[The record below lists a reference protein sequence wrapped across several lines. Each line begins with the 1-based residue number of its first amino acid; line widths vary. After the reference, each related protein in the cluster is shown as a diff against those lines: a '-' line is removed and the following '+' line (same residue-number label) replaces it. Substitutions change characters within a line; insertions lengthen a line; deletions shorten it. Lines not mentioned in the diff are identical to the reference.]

1 MPAVKRE
8 TNFELLRIIAML
20 MVVSLHYL
28 YYAGL
33 PPSLTGSVNADSC
46 CALAIESLSIVAVNI
61 FVLISG
67 YFLALSPFTPRRF
80 FGRLILLVCQVLF
93 YSALIPPILK
103 LLGQPIIADTEGIYG
118 VLNYIFPV
126 STEHYWFITSFV
138 LMYLFSPLL
147 NAALEKIEKKQLEKI
162 ILALLIYFCFIKS
175 LVPVM
180 LNMDNF
186 GYDFGWFLVLYLSGA
201 YIRKY
206 GLTFM
211 EKKGRALLLYLL
223 CAAGVFGLKLGIYQ
237 LNAQSGL
244 LKYYYDV
251 PFHYNFI
258 LVYLAAI
265 GLFMAFMQLKI
276 KEGRLAKGIRQV
288 APLSLGVYLLHMHID
303 IRDMWYTWTR
313 PLFGGLD
320 GLGVFGLFLDLAAT
334 VLLIYCAGIGVDAL
348 RRIIFKVVS
357 RKT

>member
-20 MVVSLHYL
+20 MVVTMHYL
-28 YYAGL
+28 YYAGAL
-33 PPSLTGSVNADSC
+33 PSLNDPLNERSC
-46 CALAIESLSIVAVNI
+46 FALAMESLSIVAVNL
-61 FVLISG
+61 FVLITG

-80 FGRLILLVCQVLF
+80 FGRLILLICQVLF
-93 YSALIPPILK
+93 YSALIPLILK
-103 LLGQPIIADTEGIYG
+103 LLGQPVIADTEGIYG
-118 VLNYIFPV
+118 ILNYILPV
-126 STEHYWFITSFV
+126 ATEHYWFITSFV

-147 NAALEKIEKKQLEKI
+147 NAALEKIEKTLLEKI
-162 ILALLIYFCFIKS
+162 ILALLFYFCFIKS

-180 LNMDNF
+180 LNVDKF

-206 GLTFM
+206 GLSFLD
-211 EKKGRALLLYLL
+211 KKGRALLLYLL
-223 CAAGVFGLKLGIYQ
+223 CVAGVFGLKIAIYQ

-265 GLFMAFMQLKI
+265 GLFMAFMHLRI
-276 KEGRLAKGIRQV
+276 KEGRLAQGIRRI

-320 GLGVFGLFLDLAAT
+320 GLGVFGPILDMAAT
-334 VLLIYCAGIGVDAL
+334 VLFIYCAGIAVDAI
-348 RRIIFKVVS
+348 RRVIFKVVG
-357 RKT
+357 RVK